1 MRRGRCT
8 PCDLREASDDH
19 CAHSEDAGREG
30 GQQVDE
36 VSEEPSDGSS
46 ETMRAKRTDEVGV
59 DAHFMI
65 YVDAGLGVR
74 KTKEH
79 PACE

>member
-1 MRRGRCT
+1 MVAKVAKEMQMVSTR
-8 PCDLREASDDH
+8 
-19 CAHSEDAGREG
+19 REG